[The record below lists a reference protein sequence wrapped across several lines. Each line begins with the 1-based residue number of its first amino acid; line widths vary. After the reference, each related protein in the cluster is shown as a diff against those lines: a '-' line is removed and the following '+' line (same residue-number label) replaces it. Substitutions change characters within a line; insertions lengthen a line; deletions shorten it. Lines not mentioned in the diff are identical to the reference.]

1 MNNNSMNNKKKIP
14 TDGITSDIDLYN
26 LANKI
31 KIKLNGIYFKNE
43 LPSPHL
49 GNYIINLASS
59 NDNSGGT
66 HWVHCE
72 LRNENNIR
80 KAVYF
85 DPFGLPE
92 ATLVTK
98 FLLKWVNNNFNN
110 IIRNTHDIQNI
121 NSNYCGEYNI
131 LCISYMDT
139 HIEPLTQRL
148 YNFINNFK
156 TYTNKWNNINV

>member
-98 FLLKWVNNNFNN
+98 FLLKWITKATRLPLRWPAPRKMFLSASAKC
-110 IIRNTHDIQNI
+110 QNGGAKI
-121 NSNYCGEYNI
+121 MKEAV
-131 LCISYMDT
+131 
-139 HIEPLTQRL
+139 QRSTMNL
-148 YNFINNFK
+148 
-156 TYTNKWNNINV
+156 